1 MKQKYYII
9 LIRGD
14 SMKRIN
20 IGVLGSG
27 FMGKTHTFGY
37 KTIPLYYEKIGFC
50 INLKGVCASHIKNA
64 EALKNKAGFEY
75 ATDNFYDLIN
85 DELIVAKGIVEK
97 SLDNK
102 WLVEVCREFLFHYF
116 QAD

>member
-1 MKQKYYII
+1 MKYISLYI
-9 LIRGD
+9 SEIIKTLF
-14 SMKRIN
+14 S
-20 IGVLGSG
+20 VSG
-27 FMGKTHTFGY
+27 FKKIEVSFIY
-37 KTIPLYYEKIGFC
+37 LFYSYLRRRIEEDRKLYVFSSEFED
-50 INLKGVCASHIKNA
+50 IKR
-64 EALKNKAGFEY
+64 FVD
-75 ATDNFYDLIN
+75 DNSEVYDLIN

>member
-1 MKQKYYII
+1 MKYISLSI
-9 LIRGD
+9 SEIIKTLF
-14 SMKRIN
+14 S
-20 IGVLGSG
+20 VSG
-27 FMGKTHTFGY
+27 FKIIEVSFIY
-37 KTIPLYYEKIGFC
+37 LFYSYLRRRIEEDRKLYVFSSEFED
-50 INLKGVCASHIKNA
+50 IKR
-64 EALKNKAGFEY
+64 FVD
-75 ATDNFYDLIN
+75 DNSEVYDLIN